1 MKQAAVFLVAT
12 NDIFAEGVIDLLT
25 SDPRFAVVG
34 WARSGFEALERL
46 PSREVDVL
54 LVDVTLPDATG
65 FELARHVAS
74 QSSAPL
80 VILLS
85 FHDSS
90 AVRLE
95 AWAAGASGFIDKTR
109 IADHL
114 LPLVGDL
121 LRKRDA
127 DARDEESCA
136 QAGTAHE
143 TAHLAPES

>member
-1 MKQAAVFLVAT
+1 VKQAAVFLVAT
-12 NDIFAEGVIDLLT
+12 NDIFAEGVIDLLA
-25 SDPRFAVVG
+25 SDPRYAVVG
-34 WARSGFEALERL
+34 WARSGCEALERL
-46 PSREVDVL
+46 PSRVDVL
-54 LVDVTLPDATG
+54 LADVTLPDASG

-74 QSSAPL
+74 QTSAPL

-85 FHDSS
+85 FHDSR

-95 AWAAGASGFIDKTR
+95 AWAAGASGFIDKAR

-114 LPLVGDL
+114 LPLVADL

-143 TAHLAPES
+143 TVHLAPES